1 MNKNHGSFYRW
12 GLLFLLFWAFFFH
25 QADRAIFGV
34 VVSEIQK
41 DLHLNDTQIGL
52 TASVLFFMLAI
63 MVPVAGFAGDRFS
76 KKKVITGSIIFWSLS
91 TMLTGLSTG
100 LWSLITFR
108 SVATAGGESFYA
120 PAATSLIATYHKKTR
135 SIALAI
141 HQSSLYIG
149 VIVSGFVAGW
159 IADNYGWRVTFCI
172 FGGIGFFIGLSFIF
186 LLHDPPTGQAARE
199 LGLDTGD
206 DSNPNEHDLAS
217 TTDSEAGAESA
228 NTALQTDSSL
238 STTPPTEKEPVPTI
252 AQTFKTLLSIPSVPL
267 LTMGFIAIVFV
278 NNAYVVWAPK
288 FLAGKFGL
296 DLTSAGGFSMFY
308 HHIAALGAILLGGV
322 ATDAVVAHRPSFRV
336 HLQWITMLLGVPVIF
351 WMGMSPKLSDVY
363 LMMFLFGA
371 LRGLYE
377 TNTHASIFDVV
388 KPKMRAS
395 IVGLMV
401 MTAFLI
407 GSTSP
412 IILGW
417 LGDLYKD
424 EPAKGLSYGFAC
436 LSISWL
442 IGGIAVLLCALFT
455 FKRDRIK

>member
-1 MNKNHGSFYRW
+1 MNKNRGSFYRW

-34 VVSEIQK
+34 VVTAIQK

-63 MVPVAGFAGDRFS
+63 MVPVAGFAGDRIS
-76 KKKVITGSIIFWSLS
+76 KKKLIAGSVIFWSLS

-100 LWSLITFR
+100 LWSLMTFR

-120 PAATSLIATYHKKTR
+120 PAATSLIAAYHKTTR

-159 IADNYGWRVTFCI
+159 IAEHYGWRVTFCI
-172 FGGIGFFIGLSFIF
+172 FGGIGFLIGLSFIF
-186 LLHDPPTGQAARE
+186 LLHDAPTGQAAKE
-199 LGLDTGD
+199 LGLDVG
-206 DSNPNEHDLAS
+206 NE
-217 TTDSEAGAESA
+217 TMKE
-228 NTALQTDSSL
+228 NT
-238 STTPPTEKEPVPTI
+238 PTI

-322 ATDAVVAHRPSFRV
+322 TTDAMVVRHPSFRV
-336 HLQWITMLLGVPVIF
+336 HL
-351 WMGMSPKLSDVY
+351 
-363 LMMFLFGA
+363 
-371 LRGLYE
+371 
-377 TNTHASIFDVV
+377 
-388 KPKMRAS
+388 
-395 IVGLMV
+395 
-401 MTAFLI
+401 
-407 GSTSP
+407 
-412 IILGW
+412 
-417 LGDLYKD
+417 
-424 EPAKGLSYGFAC
+424 
-436 LSISWL
+436 
-442 IGGIAVLLCALFT
+442 
-455 FKRDRIK
+455 

>member
-1 MNKNHGSFYRW
+1 MNKSRGSFYRW
-12 GLLFLLFWAFFFH
+12 GLLFLLFWAYFFH

-34 VVSEIQK
+34 VVTAIQK

-52 TASVLFFMLAI
+52 TAFVLFFMLAM
-63 MVPVAGFAGDRFS
+63 MVPIAGFAGDRFS
-76 KKKVITGSIIFWSLS
+76 KKKLITGSVIFWSLS

-120 PAATSLIATYHKKTR
+120 PAATSLIAAYHKSTR

-149 VIVSGFVAGW
+149 VIVSGFAAGW
-159 IADNYGWRVTFCI
+159 IAEHYGWRITFCI
-172 FGGIGFFIGLSFIF
+172 FGGIGFLIGLSFIF
-186 LLHDPPTGQAARE
+186 LLHDPPTGQAGRE
-199 LGLDTGD
+199 LGLDVGD
-206 DSNPNEHDLAS
+206 E
-217 TTDSEAGAESA
+217 
-228 NTALQTDSSL
+228 TAAK
-238 STTPPTEKEPVPTI
+238 EKTPTI
-252 AQTFKTLLSIPSVPL
+252 VQTLQTLLSIPSVPL

-288 FLAGKFGL
+288 FIAGKFGL
-296 DLTSAGGFSMFY
+296 DLISAGGFSMFY

-322 ATDAVVAHRPSFRV
+322 TTDAVVARYPLFRV
-336 HLQWITMLLGVPVIF
+336 HLQWIAMLLGVPVIY
-351 WMGMSPKLSDVY
+351 WMGMAPRLTDVY

-388 KPKMRAS
+388 KPQMRAS

-412 IILGW
+412 VILGA
-417 LGDLYKD
+417 LGDMYKD
-424 EPAKGLSYGFAC
+424 NPAQGLSYGFA
-436 LSISWL
+436 LMSISWL
-442 IGGIAVLLCALFT
+442 IGGVAVLSCALFT